1 VIKLYLQGFE
11 NLAGTAYNLQGFQ
24 NLVGLV
30 PNKGYGSSKQK
41 RFILLLYK
49 PLF

>member
-30 PNKGYGSSKQK
+30 IIVSKQK
-41 RFILLLYK
+41 EVYTFVV
-49 PLF
+49 

>member
-11 NLAGTAYNLQGFQ
+11 DLAGTAYNLQGFQ

-30 PNKGYGSSKQK
+30 IIVSKQK
-41 RFILLLYK
+41 EVYTFVV
-49 PLF
+49 